1 MLTDD
6 YVRRG
11 MSPEEARR
19 VAVIRIGAPVSLKE
33 QHRAPAPERLDQ
45 GPTGDTVA
53 QDKSA
58 ILQGT
63 LDLMVLKTRLEE
75 NLRSFLWDVKE
86 ERPSLRSG
94 IRIWTTAEDLDE
106 HAEIPVSRRYATWMP
121 LNTPLRTT
129 SFPRF
134 ALASV
139 SSKCRATTALW
150 CTPPPFSTRKRA

>member
-1 MLTDD
+1 MQTAARARAVVRRDDLDRKFADELDAHLAMLTDD

-75 NLRSFLWDVKE
+75 NLRSFLWDVN
-86 ERPSLRSG
+86 RNDPASG
-94 IRIWTTAEDLDE
+94 QASGSGL
-106 HAEIPVSRRYATWMP
+106 PLKTWMS
-121 LNTPLRTT
+121 TPR
-129 SFPRF
+129 SR
-134 ALASV
+134 SV
-139 SSKCRATTALW
+139 EG
-150 CTPPPFSTRKRA
+150 TPPGCR